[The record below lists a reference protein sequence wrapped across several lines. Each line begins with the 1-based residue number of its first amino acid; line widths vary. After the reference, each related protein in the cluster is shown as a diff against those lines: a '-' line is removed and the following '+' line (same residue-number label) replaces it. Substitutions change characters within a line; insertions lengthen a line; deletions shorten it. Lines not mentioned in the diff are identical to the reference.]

1 MNDTNACVCL
11 FVCLFVTNQISL
23 ISFIFVFSWCLFISQ
38 NIIFFAIH
46 TYIFAKCLTSWLECQ
61 NWLKCQLK
69 MGKNN
74 FWTPNFLKTWYKMS
88 VSYSHNSYFITS
100 GKIQEVILQEHL
112 EKEDEV
118 LVSLA
123 GLKQVSHVNI
133 CLMFAYF
140 LLLLWMLL

>member
-1 MNDTNACVCL
+1 
-11 FVCLFVTNQISL
+11 
-23 ISFIFVFSWCLFISQ
+23 
-38 NIIFFAIH
+38 
-46 TYIFAKCLTSWLECQ
+46 
-61 NWLKCQLK
+61 

-123 GLKQVSHVNI
+123 GLKQVSHINI